1 MLCLVF
7 CSSLALKFLLK
18 LSRNLYLNLTLLSIE
33 LHPRVYD
40 VDGNGVVGREEMAK
54 ILRVI
59 REMLAQYNTTSST
72 EEMVQE
78 IFSKLDKNSDD
89 RLTEEE
95 FVSGVLQDEGI
106 SKMLAQ
112 VVQ

>member
-1 MLCLVF
+1 ML
-7 CSSLALKFLLK
+7 
-18 LSRNLYLNLTLLSIE
+18 N
-33 LHPRVYD
+33 
-40 VDGNGVVGREEMAK
+40 
-54 ILRVI
+54 
-59 REMLAQYNTTSST
+59 QYTTSST